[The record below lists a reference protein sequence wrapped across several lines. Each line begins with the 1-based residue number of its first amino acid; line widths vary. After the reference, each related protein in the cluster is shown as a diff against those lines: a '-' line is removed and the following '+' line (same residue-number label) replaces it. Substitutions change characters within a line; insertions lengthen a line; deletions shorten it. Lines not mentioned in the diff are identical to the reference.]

1 MSQDVDGRGTNEKR
15 AESSL
20 HFVHAYDNLKLELLI
35 LKIGFSEVNLS
46 NCWEMFSRPHDISAK
61 EAAAQHVT
69 VQILN

>member
-20 HFVHAYDNLKLELLI
+20 HFVHAYDNLKPELLI

-46 NCWEMFSRPHDISAK
+46 NC
-61 EAAAQHVT
+61 
-69 VQILN
+69 